1 MGGRKGKKVKDEAD
15 IRPRSSHQKLQ
26 ERFKQKASVDHKQK
40 QSPIQIQ
47 SKTDA
52 VNQSWKG
59 NPGRDQSFDNKSRPL
74 VLVDNNHSF
83 DVGNQ
88 ITTELRYQQMQNGVS
103 RNYLAPGSLTDKNTF
118 MKAFAFNSDVVKH
131 RRSDDKKTN
140 LRFDNGKSR
149 KKSKGKHTF
158 EDMKK
163 KLLKDINHAK

>member
-1 MGGRKGKKVKDEAD
+1 
-15 IRPRSSHQKLQ
+15 
-26 ERFKQKASVDHKQK
+26 
-40 QSPIQIQ
+40 
-47 SKTDA
+47 
-52 VNQSWKG
+52 
-59 NPGRDQSFDNKSRPL
+59 
-74 VLVDNNHSF
+74 
-83 DVGNQ
+83 
-88 ITTELRYQQMQNGVS
+88 MQNGVS

-163 KLLKDINHAK
+163 KLLKDINHAKQVKKKSGRSKKVHNPVPLYQNMMFQPQRLTKKMGGRKYSGAPGFQMSDFNFMVSDKLYNKQDKSMMALPSQG